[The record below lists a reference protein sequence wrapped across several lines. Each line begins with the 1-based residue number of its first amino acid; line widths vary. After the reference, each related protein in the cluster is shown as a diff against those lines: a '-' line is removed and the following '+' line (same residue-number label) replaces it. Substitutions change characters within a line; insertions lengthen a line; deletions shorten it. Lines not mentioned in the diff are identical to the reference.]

1 MQCCKAKINGIHAFL
16 SSPGKA
22 CGALTDSNVLPL
34 IWGKMRLNLQ
44 KNIICMTMNIS
55 ELKEGGFK
63 SWFPVLLAQLFS
75 FSPGIIWEKKVNA
88 SPTTQVN
95 TLYILEFPTKLLTIA
110 MLCLP
115 LPCVST
121 KWEKVWVA
129 RKWDCSVVQA
139 LKDNIE
145 NIWVMINAIFLT
157 LI

>member
-1 MQCCKAKINGIHAFL
+1 MRCCKAKINVVHAFL
-16 SSPGKA
+16 SSPRKA

-34 IWGKMRLNLQ
+34 IWGKMRLNVK

-55 ELKEGGFK
+55 ELREGGLK

-75 FSPGIIWEKKVNA
+75 FSPGITWGRKVNV

-95 TLYILEFPTKLLTIA
+95 TLYILEFPTKLWTIA

-115 LPCVST
+115 LLCVCR

-145 NIWVMINAIFLT
+145 NIWVMIIAIFLT